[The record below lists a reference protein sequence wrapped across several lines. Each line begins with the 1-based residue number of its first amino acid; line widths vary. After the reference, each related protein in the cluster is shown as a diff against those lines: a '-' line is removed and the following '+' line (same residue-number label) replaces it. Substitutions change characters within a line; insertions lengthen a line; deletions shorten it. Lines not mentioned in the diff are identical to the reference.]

1 LHDRY
6 DEVQG
11 LGGDVIAI
19 GTGNVRYA
27 ASFVD
32 DEHVPFPV
40 LVDDHSHA
48 AHAAQV
54 KRVNFR
60 VLLFDKRSREGAKAA
75 HDAGHRI
82 HWPGKRTNQLGAT
95 FVIAPGNAVVYEHI
109 DDHSADHAPLDEVI
123 AALGKATGVAPERR

>member
-1 LHDRY
+1 LRERY
-6 DEVQG
+6 DEIQG

-19 GTGNVRYA
+19 GTGSVKYA
-27 ASFVD
+27 VSFVD

-48 AHAAQV
+48 AKAAQV
-54 KRVNFR
+54 KRVNFG
-60 VLLFDKRSREGAKAA
+60 VLLFDKRSRAGAKAA

-95 FVIAPGNAVVYEHI
+95 FVIGPGNTVLYEHI
-109 DDHSADHAPLDEVI
+109 DEHTADHAPLDDVI
-123 AALGKATGVAPERR
+123 GALRNAAGVTS